1 VTTSKLAL
9 LKQNEQVHYNFTALS
24 KKRKAQKAS
33 LAMSWL
39 NIGESGGR
47 WYKSGMSTRRIGL
60 HRHLLAL
67 LFYSLLSLALTYPLV
82 AQFGSHVPGDGI
94 DDPALAWNLWWIKHS
109 LVDQQINPFLSGWMF
124 YPLGINLAFYTLT
137 VLNGLL
143 SVPLQVALGLV
154 PASNLVL
161 LSSFVLSGYGA
172 YLLALQVVGGGGIS
186 QRMKN
191 NEWRADGSSFIVH
204 RSRSPGGSEA
214 RSGSLIVFL
223 SAFLAGLVYAFSSSK
238 LFYGALGQFNIASS
252 QWIPFTVLYVLRSG
266 RPGARLRE
274 PLLAALFLLLQA
286 YAELT
291 YASFLV
297 IFIAVFAGY
306 RVGQIVMKERRE
318 KREGGGGQGR
328 QELVGLV
335 RNLAVMAVVFVVGLA
350 PVLANMLPDMRAEGD
365 FLVEGGGFAD
375 IFSADLAGFALPT
388 QLHPLLGDVV
398 RGLADDSALR
408 PDGSQWQVDKGQH
421 LTLGIAGLALALLGL
436 VVGRRRGA
444 WLWALSTGLFFLLA
458 LGPSLRIAGY
468 DTGLP
473 GPFRILQELPFFKG
487 NRYPS
492 RFSVMLLIS
501 VAPLLAFGAHWL
513 LARLAAG
520 WQRRHDARGVRRR
533 LAAATAL
540 LASLLILENLSIPL
554 PTANMATPAIY
565 DVIAAEPAGGAV
577 LDLPLGWRNGFNVFG
592 KQDLIIMSQQW
603 WQTRHGQP
611 ILGGN
616 TSRNPEHKFRYFLE
630 APLIGPLTVL
640 ANATDANPH
649 IQQQMADGLAALRDG
664 DPALGGNDLLLAAAA
679 DGPAV
684 LQALDIGYVVV
695 HTDRVPPEF
704 VTFVERYLPVSLVAE
719 EGPHH
724 LYRVELTAPPAKVT
738 VAPATDALSRSE
750 GWSGLGQAQVE
761 PTAADESSALWAQRR
776 ETRLL
781 LPPVQPGADRI
792 TVAAAAAGPGQ
803 TLSLRV
809 DGVDTA
815 PQPLP
820 ETWSELTFD
829 LPAGVLSEQVND
841 VRLRFGQTYPV
852 AALDVAPGL
861 LVESAGLEAGNYA
874 HIWFDGVNL
883 APNKRGYNLAIID
896 SATWQP
902 RAVAA
907 FDTHADPAASAAL
920 VEFLGQMDDDSVLA
934 VAVRDTASDQLSA
947 EAAQALAAWGLSD
960 LRGRLRWSQ
969 AAIVLGANVASGQR
983 QVVEQIDG
991 LQAASA
997 GYGPGW
1003 REPQAAAEVLWV
1015 RAESALPLSP
1025 VP

>member
-1 VTTSKLAL
+1 
-9 LKQNEQVHYNFTALS
+9 
-24 KKRKAQKAS
+24 
-33 LAMSWL
+33 
-39 NIGESGGR
+39 
-47 WYKSGMSTRRIGL
+47 MSTRRSGL
-60 HRHLLAL
+60 RRHLLAL
-67 LFYSLLSLALTYPLV
+67 LLYSLLSLALTHPLV
-82 AQFGSHVPGDGI
+82 TQLASHVPGDGI

-109 LVDQQINPFLSGWMF
+109 LVDQQINPFISGWMF
-124 YPLGINLAFYTLT
+124 YPIGINLAFYTLT
-137 VLNGLL
+137 LLNGLL

-172 YLLALQVVGGGGIS
+172 YLLALHVLGTGFAPN
-186 QRMKN
+186 KD
-191 NEWRADGSSFIVH
+191 NERNRERREVPHLTSHV
-204 RSRSPGGSEA
+204 SRFTFYWA
-214 RSGSLIVFL
+214 
-223 SAFLAGLVYAFSSSK
+223 AFLAGLLYAFSSSK
-238 LFYGALGQFNIASS
+238 LFYAALGQFNIASS

-297 IFIAVFAGY
+297 IFIALFAGY
-306 RVGQIVMKERRE
+306 RMVQMAMGGWRDRKE
-318 KREGGGGQGR
+318 KRESEGGQVWR
-328 QELVGLV
+328 ELAGLV
-335 RNLAVMAVVFVVGLA
+335 RNLAVMGLVFAVGLA

-375 IFSADLAGFALPT
+375 IFSADLAGFSLPT
-388 QLHPLLGDVV
+388 QLHPLLGGVV
-398 RGLADDSALR
+398 RDMSDGSALR

-421 LTLGIAGLALALLGL
+421 LTLGLAGLALAVIGL
-436 VVGRRRGA
+436 AVGRRRGA
-444 WLWALSTGLFFLLA
+444 LLWALSAALFFLLA

-492 RFSVMLLIS
+492 RFSVMLLVS
-501 VAPLLAFGAHWL
+501 VAPLVALGAQWL
-513 LARLAAG
+513 LAQLAAV

-533 LAAATAL
+533 LSAVTAL
-540 LASLLILENLSIPL
+540 LAGLLIFENLSIPL
-554 PTANMATPAIY
+554 PTASMATPAIY

-577 LDLPLGWRNGFNVFG
+577 LDLPLGWRNGFSVFG

-630 APLIGPLTVL
+630 APLLGPLTVL
-640 ANATDANPH
+640 ANATEANPH
-649 IQQQMADGLAALRDG
+649 IQQQMADGLAALAAG
-664 DPALGGNDLLLAAAA
+664 DPTLGGNELLLAAAT

-684 LQALDIGYVVV
+684 LQALDIGYVVL
-695 HTDRVPPEF
+695 HTDRMPSEM
-704 VTFVERYLPVSLVAE
+704 VTFVERYLPVAFMAE
-719 EGPHH
+719 DGPHR
-724 LYRVELTAPPAKVT
+724 LYRVATTPPPAEVT
-738 VAPATDALSRSE
+738 VRPGRDALSRGE
-750 GWSGLGQAQVE
+750 GWSGLGQAQLEAAVTDE
-761 PTAADESSALWAQRR
+761 PPALWAQRR

-781 LPPVQPGADRI
+781 LPPVQAGADQI
-792 TVAAAAAGPGQ
+792 TVRAAAAGPGQ
-803 TLSLRV
+803 TLYLRV
-809 DGVDTA
+809 NGVDTPA
-815 PQPLP
+815 QPLP

-829 LPAGVLSEQVND
+829 LPAGTPGEQVND
-841 VRLRFGQTYPV
+841 VRLRFGKTYPV
-852 AALDVAPGL
+852 ETLDSAPGL

-874 HIWFDGVNL
+874 HIWLNGTDI
-883 APNKRGYNLAIID
+883 APNTRGYNLAIID
-896 SATWQP
+896 ATTWQP

-907 FDTHADPAASAAL
+907 FDTHAPSATASAAL
-920 VEFLGQMDDDSVLA
+920 VGFLGHMDDDSVLA
-934 VAVRDTASDQLSA
+934 VAVRDTASDQLSD
-947 EAAQALAAWGLSD
+947 EAAQALAAWGVSD

-969 AAIVLGANVASGQR
+969 AAIVLGANVAGGQR
-983 QVVEQIDG
+983 QVAEQIDG

-1003 REPQAAAEVLWV
+1003 REPRAAAQIQWV
-1015 RAESALPLSP
+1015 RAN
-1025 VP
+1025 

>member
-1 VTTSKLAL
+1 MTTS
-9 LKQNEQVHYNFTALS
+9 
-24 KKRKAQKAS
+24 R
-33 LAMSWL
+33 
-39 NIGESGGR
+39 SGLR
-47 WYKSGMSTRRIGL
+47 
-60 HRHLLAL
+60 RHLLAL
-67 LFYSLLSLALTYPLV
+67 LLYSLFSLALTWPLIS
-82 AQFGSHVPGDGI
+82 QFTGHVPGDGI

-109 LVDQQINPFLSGWMF
+109 LVDQQINPFNSGWMF
-124 YPLGINLAFYTLT
+124 YPIGINLAFYTLT

-143 SVPLQVALGLV
+143 SVPLQAAVGLV
-154 PASNLVL
+154 PAANLVL

-172 YLLALQVVGGGGIS
+172 YLLALQVVGGGGAEIP
-186 QRMKN
+186 QRMGN
-191 NEWRADGSSFIVH
+191 SEWEEERATGSHVTFHVSHFTLY
-204 RSRSPGGSEA
+204 A
-214 RSGSLIVFL
+214 A
-223 SAFLAGLVYAFSSSK
+223 AFLAGLLYAFSSAK
-238 LFYGALGQFNIASS
+238 LFYVGLGQFNIASA

-266 RPGARLRE
+266 RPGARLSE

-297 IFIAVFAGY
+297 IFIGLFALYGA
-306 RVGQIVMKERRE
+306 GQVVVRE
-318 KREGGGGQGR
+318 QRKKRGNGEKKDGGGQGR
-328 QELVGLV
+328 RELLGLA
-335 RNLAVMAVVFVVGLA
+335 RNLVVMAVVFVIGLT

-388 QLHPLLGDVV
+388 QLHPLLGDLV

-421 LTLGIAGLALALLGL
+421 LTLGIAGLGLAVIGL
-436 VVGRRRGA
+436 AAGRRRGA
-444 WLWALSTGLFFLLA
+444 WLWALSTALFFLLA

-501 VAPLLAFGAHWL
+501 AAPLVAFGVQAL
-513 LARLAAG
+513 LARLAAA
-520 WQRRHDARGVRRR
+520 WQPRHDARGVQRR
-533 LAAATAL
+533 LSAVAAL
-540 LASLLILENLSIPL
+540 LAGLLLFENLSIPL
-554 PTANMATPAIY
+554 PTADMSTPAIY

-640 ANATDANPH
+640 ANATDANQH
-649 IQQQMADGLAALRDG
+649 IQQQMTGGLAALAAN
-664 DPALGGNDLLLAAAA
+664 DPTLGGNELLLAAAA

-684 LQALDIGYVVV
+684 LQALDIGYVVI
-695 HTDRVPPEF
+695 HTDRVPPEMA
-704 VTFVERYLPVSLVAE
+704 TFVERYLPVVFLAAD
-719 EGPHH
+719 GPHR
-724 LYRVELTAPPAKVT
+724 LYRVELTPPPAEVT
-738 VAPATDALSRSE
+738 VWPGQDALSRGE
-750 GWSGLGQAQVE
+750 GWAGLAQAEQ
-761 PTAADESSALWAQRR
+761 PLALWAQRR

-781 LPPVQPGADRI
+781 LPPVQPDAGRV
-792 TVAAAAAGPGQ
+792 TVRAAAAGPGQ
-803 TLSLRV
+803 TLSVRV
-809 DGVDTA
+809 NGVATP

-829 LPAGVLSEQVND
+829 LPAGALGDQVND

-852 AALDVAPGL
+852 ETLDAAPGL
-861 LVESAGLEAGNYA
+861 LVESASLEAGNYA
-874 HIWFDGVNL
+874 HIWLNGVDL
-883 APNKRGYNLAIID
+883 APNQRGYNVAIIGGQ
-896 SATWQP
+896 SWQP
-902 RAVAA
+902 RAAAA
-907 FDTHADPAASAAL
+907 FDTHADPAASAEL
-920 VEFLGQMDDDSVLA
+920 VRFLSQMDDDSVLA
-934 VAVRDTASDQLSA
+934 VAVKDTASDQLSA
-947 EAAQALAAWGLSD
+947 EAAQALAAWGVSD
-960 LRGRLRWSQ
+960 LRGRFRWSQ
-969 AAIVLGANVASGQR
+969 AAIVLGANLAGGQR
-983 QVVEQIDG
+983 QAIEQIDG

-1003 REPQAAAEVLWV
+1003 REPRAAAQVQWL
-1015 RAESALPLSP
+1015 RAE
-1025 VP
+1025 